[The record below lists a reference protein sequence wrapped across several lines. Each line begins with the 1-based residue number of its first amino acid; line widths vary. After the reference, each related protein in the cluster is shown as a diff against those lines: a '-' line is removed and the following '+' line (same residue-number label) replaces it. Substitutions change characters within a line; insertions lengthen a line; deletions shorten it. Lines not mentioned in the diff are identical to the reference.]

1 MVFCFPLS
9 TLVIPTSQK
18 KRKEKMEVLKQIE
31 QHICSKGN

>member
-9 TLVIPTSQK
+9 TLVIPTSQ